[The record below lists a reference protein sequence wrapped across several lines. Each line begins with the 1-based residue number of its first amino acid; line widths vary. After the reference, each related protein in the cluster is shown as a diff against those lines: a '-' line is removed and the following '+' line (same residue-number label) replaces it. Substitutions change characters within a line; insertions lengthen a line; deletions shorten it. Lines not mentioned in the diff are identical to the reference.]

1 MDEMID
7 MEGKTKSLAA
17 LVEAEWLHDMFDKF
31 ALQAVERRIAYSI
44 DRDRIEETMFYLD
57 VYSFVN
63 GSDVLPRPPV
73 QPKPAPYMRAVND

>member
-1 MDEMID
+1 MID

-44 DRDRIEETMFYLD
+44 DRERFDETMFYLD

-63 GSDVLPRPPV
+63 GGDVLHPPP
-73 QPKPAPYMRAVND
+73 QTPAPRLRAVND

>member
-17 LVEAEWLHDMFDKF
+17 LVEAEWLHGMFDKF

-44 DRDRIEETMFYLD
+44 DRERVDETMFYLD

-63 GSDVLPRPPV
+63 GGDILHPPPPKSSPRL
-73 QPKPAPYMRAVND
+73 RAVND